1 MSAENV
7 NILTSPHSPWHLVPL
22 TQHFSSLSRT
32 GGCRLQTTPRH
43 WANKLQIKLH
53 MKIFLL
59 FTWVALRSHNKAAPG
74 LLWSVFITRTV
85 IRSAEGPCAAACQRG
100 GKAPGRAAG
109 ALTELY
115 WPRLCWLSRGQAAV
129 QSQASSVFTSDPG
142 RPEFFPTPC

>member
-22 TQHFSSLSRT
+22 TQHFSSLSQDRPLPPAGHT
-32 GGCRLQTTPRH
+32 SSLGQQIT
-43 WANKLQIKLH
+43 NKIYIWKHFFSSIELSCVVITKLH
-53 MKIFLL
+53 LDC
-59 FTWVALRSHNKAAPG
+59 WR
-74 LLWSVFITRTV
+74 VFITWTV

-100 GKAPGRAAG
+100 GKAPGTAGG

-129 QSQASSVFTSDPG
+129 QRQASSVFTSDPG
-142 RPEFFPTPC
+142 RREFFSTPC